1 MKKFFQALDKYLD
14 KSWREFSAFIYHIA
28 DKRVEEV
35 DIDWLNMHND
45 MVNNK
50 KDTQ

>member
-14 KSWREFSAFIYHIA
+14 KSWRKFSAFIYYIA

-35 DIDWLNMHND
+35 DIDWLNMAND
-45 MVNNK
+45 MKENNHER
-50 KDTQ
+50 